1 MKLLDFQSR
10 SAVAKECI
18 HRVID
23 AVSTKSPK
31 KRRVEKRVQQ
41 CIAEP
46 CLEHSNTTVVLNISS
61 QCLELTSTETNEI
74 VAKHDM
80 PNVSF
85 ASGGDSETMSYVAYV
100 AKDAT
105 HWRACYVVECGADKA
120 QSVISTM
127 GQAFELRYKNFV
139 VDSVEKKYTSRRKQ
153 SAVKSDT
160 EYYNGR
166 ILSLPLFFKNSFNY
180 LF

>member
-23 AVSTKSPK
+23 AVSAKSPK

-46 CLEHSNTTVVLNISS
+46 CLEHSNTSVVLNISS

-160 EYYNGR
+160 EYYNGEIQVR
-166 ILSLPLFFKNSFNY
+166 HDSSVF
-180 LF
+180 